1 MAPTSEIHILVI
13 FSCDTGVVEQLAL
26 AAAVG
31 AVQSRAHIRLRR
43 IVNPGE
49 AVFAGTERLDQDY
62 VSPRESD
69 TTWADGFVLAV
80 PGPFSSHF
88 LNKVESLGGLT
99 GKPVVLFAGGHA
111 GDALKGADILSE
123 IQIDRVNRDEAL
135 LFGRRVAET
144 GRGRQGSSLRQS

>member
-1 MAPTSEIHILVI
+1 MASTSEIHILVI
-13 FSCDTGVVEQLAL
+13 FSCDTGAVEQLAL

-31 AVQSRAHIRLRR
+31 AVQARAGIRLRR

-62 VSPRESD
+62 VTPRESD

-88 LNKVESLGGLT
+88 LNAVDSLGGLA
-99 GKPVVLFAGGHA
+99 GKPVVLFAGTHA
-111 GDALKGADILSE
+111 RESLKGAEILSE
-123 IQIDRVNRDEAL
+123 IDVDRLNRDEAL
-135 LFGRRVAET
+135 LLGRRVAET
-144 GRGRQGSSLRQS
+144 GKARRGSPLR